1 MGRGAANLERLG
13 DRRNAG
19 VGVMHVH
26 SDLLD
31 FSGVTRLFPLPKV
44 VLFPHVILPLHI
56 FEPRYRQMTEDA
68 IKDDHL
74 ITMVQ
79 SRPIAPGTPCLEPVP
94 IYEVGC
100 VGRIVQYERLADG
113 RFHLLLLGCKR
124 VRLVREIDS
133 PKLYR
138 TAEASLLEDQEPV
151 LPLDSLREE
160 LIRIFLGILKQNNDL
175 DSDLAR
181 LLHSNLSLGS
191 LTDIMAHAI
200 DAPASVKQSLL
211 EEVHVADRVTVLL
224 EMLRGRQDPQSG
236 PRRFPQPFSLN

>member
-1 MGRGAANLERLG
+1 
-13 DRRNAG
+13 
-19 VGVMHVH
+19 MHIH
-26 SDLLD
+26 SDLQD

-68 IKDDHL
+68 LKDDHL

-79 SRPIAPGTPCLEPVP
+79 SRPIAAGSPGLEPVP
-94 IYEVGC
+94 IYQVGC
-100 VGRIVQYERLADG
+100 VGRIVQYERLPDG

-124 VRLVREIDS
+124 VRIVREIPS
-133 PKLYR
+133 TKPYR
-138 TAEASLLEDQEPV
+138 TAEAVLLEDQEP
-151 LPLDSLREE
+151 PSSMDPLREE
-160 LIRIFLGILKQNNDL
+160 LIRIFREILKQSNDL

-181 LLHSNLSLGS
+181 LLHSNLPLGS
-191 LTDIMAHAI
+191 LADIMAHAI

-211 EEVHVADRVTVLL
+211 EEIRVAERVTSLL
-224 EMLRGRQDPQSG
+224 ELLRGRHDPQTG